1 MTDYDL
7 IEAAKKASENSYS
20 PYSHFRVGAAL
31 LCEDGELFTGCN
43 VENSSYGATCCAERT
58 ALFSA
63 AAKGKRKFSRIAVVG
78 SSDGDFSQPTPPCG
92 ICRQVLSEFCKG
104 DFEII
109 LTDKNGI
116 KKLSLSELLPFP
128 FEL

>member
-1 MTDYDL
+1 MTDYYL

-63 AAKGKRKFSRIAVVG
+63 VARGKRRFSKIAIVG
-78 SSDGDFSQPTPPCG
+78 SSDRDFSQPTPPCG
-92 ICRQVLSEFCKG
+92 ICRQVLSEFCG
-104 DFEII
+104 SDFEII
-109 LTDKNGI
+109 LTDKNEI
-116 KKLSLSELLPFP
+116 KKLSLSEILPFP
-128 FEL
+128 FNL